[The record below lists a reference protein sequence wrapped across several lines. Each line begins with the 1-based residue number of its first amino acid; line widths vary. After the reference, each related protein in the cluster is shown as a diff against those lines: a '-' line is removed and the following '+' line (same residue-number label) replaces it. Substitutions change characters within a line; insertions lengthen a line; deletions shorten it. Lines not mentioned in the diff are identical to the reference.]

1 MINGCVAESAK
12 SGPINMISRSLLY
25 LILFIIS
32 NEQATVASIKP
43 LYVIL
48 SDEETERILS
58 SATDCA
64 EGECSIDDVSE
75 LIAELKGQEKEMQA
89 RLEKIMNMI
98 AHLQHINAKEERKT
112 DEVRAFVKDLL
123 RTFSTDKPMYFPT
136 GFAGDVGD
144 GPTTAYDA
152 LPPKKWTA
160 PKE

>member
-1 MINGCVAESAK
+1 MCYQIHLSN
-12 SGPINMISRSLLY
+12 LY
-25 LILFIIS
+25 QFILHGILTF
-32 NEQATVASIKP
+32 NKMQAPVASIKP

-48 SDEETERILS
+48 SDEETERILQ

-75 LIAELKGQEKEMQA
+75 LIAELKEQEKEMQV

-123 RTFSTDKPMYFPT
+123 RTFSTDKPLYFPT
-136 GFAGDVGD
+136 GFSGDVGD